1 MVKNEMKVAQPVSE
15 QEYQLTQ
22 LLEHVTI
29 EQCEDGKLRIA
40 NFPTIKDT
48 LQAMT
53 EDLSTNIVLTTEEST
68 VDTARKVKKTLNTFI
83 DDVKKSEDEVQT
95 QIKPLLAQTKD
106 LKKLA
111 KNAVDKIDEGIREV
125 YDLWIDDAITV
136 HSRVCSFDVTKDM
149 LNPDAFKR
157 KMTKKSF
164 YETVEMECIRLE
176 NEYAKEEEKRKAVIS
191 YCEKSGVPYEAVIHL
206 VPTTEL
212 AQIFETVD
220 GIQKRNK
227 EREQA
232 EAEFR
237 QMKEAEI
244 QEERKEIEEIQHQTF
259 KHVPIMKDRW
269 KIELIMDDNER
280 ALFKAFLTEHKIQ
293 IANQEY
299 LGTVEA

>member
-68 VDTARKVKKTLNTFI
+68 VDTARKAKKTLNTFI

-136 HSRVCSFDVTKDM
+136 HSRVCSFDVTREM

-157 KMTKKSF
+157 KILISS
-164 YETVEMECIRLE
+164 CIRSL
-176 NEYAKEEEKRKAVIS
+176 
-191 YCEKSGVPYEAVIHL
+191 L
-206 VPTTEL
+206 L
-212 AQIFETVD
+212 
-220 GIQKRNK
+220 
-227 EREQA
+227 
-232 EAEFR
+232 
-237 QMKEAEI
+237 
-244 QEERKEIEEIQHQTF
+244 
-259 KHVPIMKDRW
+259 
-269 KIELIMDDNER
+269 
-280 ALFKAFLTEHKIQ
+280 
-293 IANQEY
+293 
-299 LGTVEA
+299 